1 MKTTLNSHIPAFNI
15 YLAKERHNQSKQS
28 IFKDYINEYQSECS
42 KCITEEEE
50 DKIIE
55 YINKKVIKNKLTK
68 YKREHL
74 FDAFDAFYNGY
85 LGKDFKI
92 LKIIHLFQI
101 NKTPI
106 ILTKEEIKLIFSLT
120 LNVRHKCFF
129 MLVYYCGAKPSQIL
143 HLELRH
149 IHPHKKTIELYDKN
163 NKFVRNLQV
172 SDEIIQLIKECKDL
186 YEPNDLLFN
195 WKDDVLFNKRSLE
208 VAFIQIIK
216 LSKID
221 KKATLQT
228 LRHSFAI
235 HLLEK
240 CIDVKY
246 VMKLL
251 GLTTKRS
258 EDIYLYHLNE
268 KNIDIIKTL
277 GD

>member
-1 MKTTLNSHIPAFNI
+1 MKTTLNNHIPAFNI

-28 IFKDYINEYQSECS
+28 IFRDYINEYQSECS
-42 KCITEEEE
+42 KCITEEDE

-55 YINKKVIKNKLTK
+55 YINKRVIKNKLTK

-85 LGKDFKI
+85 LGKEYKI

-129 MLVYYCGAKPSQIL
+129 MLLYYCGAKPSQIL

-163 NKFVRNLQV
+163 NKFVRNLQI

-186 YEPNDLLFN
+186 YEPNDFLFN
-195 WKDDVLFNKRSLE
+195 WKDDVLFNKRSME
-208 VAFIQIIK
+208 VAFKQIIK
-216 LSKID
+216 KSKID

-246 VMKLL
+246 VMKTL

-268 KNIDIIKTL
+268 KKIDIIKTL